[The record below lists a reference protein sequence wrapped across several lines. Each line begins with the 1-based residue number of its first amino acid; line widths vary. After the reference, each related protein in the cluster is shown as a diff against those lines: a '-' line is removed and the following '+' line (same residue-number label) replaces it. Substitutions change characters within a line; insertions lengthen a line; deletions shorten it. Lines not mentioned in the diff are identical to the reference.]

1 MPKALQCIR
10 VLGAKKTLAAGVLV
24 PATGK
29 GMGKGGRKQGRRDVY
44 LSLAMHD
51 FVARFGLYDQAE
63 GMTEVNFSSEPFLPS

>member
-1 MPKALQCIR
+1 VPKALQCIR

-44 LSLAMHD
+44 LMFWMSFKRYTFGEAS
-51 FVARFGLYDQAE
+51 FVWKRYARGL
-63 GMTEVNFSSEPFLPS
+63 